1 MKHIISIIAILAEA
15 PSATDS
21 WSLSTSH
28 FPSSF
33 LSFQIST
40 IALRRQQALMDG
52 VRQQNSWS
60 SPRYEIVDNDE
71 RFQLSVDVPGVKI
84 ENLDVSLD
92 DGVLLISG
100 HRESLDPTVAFLTS
114 PLNVSLWIQQ

>member
-1 MKHIISIIAILAEA
+1 
-15 PSATDS
+15 
-21 WSLSTSH
+21 
-28 FPSSF
+28 
-33 LSFQIST
+33 
-40 IALRRQQALMDG
+40 MDG